1 MIHPSARGVGPR
13 SGEVGAVASGGV
25 AGVTAVLRVAGPPRA
40 MASLGVTQDTT
51 CMRSDVAGGAGPSRP
66 FEAAVPAGEDPGR
79 YAHVLRQIRD
89 AALAGARPP
98 ATARPLIDDSWRRT
112 IGHGMDPD
120 RGRALPDPLGP
131 EEVERRRHSGRLA
144 RVLPVLG
151 DVLLPAAE
159 DAGHVMVVVDAHG
172 VVLWQDG
179 PAKIQRHAERLGF
192 AVGADWSESSVG
204 TNAIGTALVVEHPVQ
219 VYSAEHFVKTH
230 HSWTC
235 AAAPILDPVTGE
247 LIGVVDVSGAAA
259 TVHPSTLALVDAAA
273 RMAES
278 YLREEHHAALDTLRA
293 TAAPMLAGSRAP
305 VLVTDRDGWVAAAV
319 GVPPTD
325 RLALPPAG
333 RSDHVWLP
341 ALGSCRLEPVPG
353 GWLVRVLDD
362 SAPEAAS
369 TTVDIDLVDGQ
380 RPRLSIESSA
390 GRWSHRLSPR
400 HAELVLL
407 LAVGADGRSAGELSG
422 DLFGTPDH
430 VVTVRAEMSRLRRHL
445 GGLLLQ
451 RPYRFAEWADV
462 RLHRPAVAEELLP
475 ASSAPA
481 VRRIRAAQR
490 DAATP
495 VGRPMTDAHAG
506 TPTTGAPR

>member
-1 MIHPSARGVGPR
+1 M
-13 SGEVGAVASGGV
+13 VASGASVRTPVLSVCGALGSVVQPGV
-25 AGVTAVLRVAGPPRA
+25 IH
-40 MASLGVTQDTT
+40 DTP
-51 CMRSDVAGGAGPSRP
+51 CMRADVAAGSVSGRL

-98 ATARPLIDDSWRRT
+98 ASARPLVDDSWRRT
-112 IGHGMDPD
+112 LGYGMDPD
-120 RGRALPDPLGP
+120 HGRSLPDPIGP
-131 EEVERRRHSGRLA
+131 EEVEHRRRSGRLA

-159 DAGHVMVVVDAHG
+159 DAGHVMVVVDAQG
-172 VVLWQDG
+172 LVLWRDG
-179 PAKIQRHAERLGF
+179 PAKVQRHAERLGF

-219 VYSAEHFVKTH
+219 IYSAEHFVKTH

-278 YLREEHHAALDTLRA
+278 YLREQHHAALDALRA
-293 TAAPMLAGSRAP
+293 TASPMLAGSRAP

-325 RLALPPAG
+325 RLALPPPG
-333 RSDHVWLP
+333 ESDHIWLP
-341 ALGSCRLEPVPG
+341 TLGSCRLEPVPG
-353 GWLVRVLDD
+353 GWLVRVLED
-362 SAPEAAS
+362 SATEEAS
-369 TTVDIDLVDGQ
+369 TIVDIDLVDGP
-380 RPRLSIESSA
+380 RPVLRIESLA

-400 HAELVLL
+400 HAELLLL
-407 LAVGADGRSAGELSG
+407 LALEEDGLSAAELSD
-422 DLFGTPDH
+422 DLFGEPDH
-430 VVTVRAEMSRLRRHL
+430 AVTVRAEMSRLRRHL
-445 GGLLLQ
+445 GGVLLQ
-451 RPYRFAEWADV
+451 RPYRFAEWVEV
-462 RLHRPAVAEELLP
+462 RLHRPAVPEQLLP
-475 ASSAPA
+475 ASSSPA
-481 VRRIRAAQR
+481 VRRIREDQR
-490 DAATP
+490 RAGRLA
-495 VGRPMTDAHAG
+495 VGVRHTEQRARPPMT
-506 TPTTGAPR
+506 GARR

>member
-1 MIHPSARGVGPR
+1 MVASGGGSGATALLSGSSAPETMASPGVTHDTPCM
-13 SGEVGAVASGGV
+13 SGEVGS
-25 AGVTAVLRVAGPPRA
+25 
-40 MASLGVTQDTT
+40 
-51 CMRSDVAGGAGPSRP
+51 GAGSGRL

-79 YAHVLRQIRD
+79 YAHLLRQIRD
-89 AALAGARPP
+89 AALSGARPP

-131 EEVERRRHSGRLA
+131 EEVEHRRQSGRLA

-172 VVLWQDG
+172 LVLWRDG

-192 AVGADWSESSVG
+192 AVGANWSESSVG

-278 YLREEHHAALDTLRA
+278 YLREEHHAALDALRA

-325 RLALPPAG
+325 RLALPPTG
-333 RSDHVWLP
+333 QSDHIWLP

-362 SAPEAAS
+362 SAPEVAS
-369 TTVDIDLVDGQ
+369 TILDIDLVDGR
-380 RPRLSIESSA
+380 RPVLRVESLA

-400 HAELVLL
+400 HAELLLL
-407 LAVGADGRSAGELSG
+407 LALDTNGRSAGELSR
-422 DLFGTPDH
+422 DLFGEPDH
-430 VVTVRAEMSRLRRHL
+430 AVTVRAEMSRLRRHL
-445 GGLLLQ
+445 GGVLLQ
-451 RPYRFAEWADV
+451 RPYRFAEWVEV
-462 RLHRPAVAEELLP
+462 RLHQPEVPEQLLP
-475 ASSAPA
+475 ASSSPA
-481 VRRIRAAQR
+481 VRRIREDLRGAC
-490 DAATP
+490 ATRAT
-495 VGRPMTDAHAG
+495 GAG
-506 TPTTGAPR
+506 TARRTGPPTTGAP